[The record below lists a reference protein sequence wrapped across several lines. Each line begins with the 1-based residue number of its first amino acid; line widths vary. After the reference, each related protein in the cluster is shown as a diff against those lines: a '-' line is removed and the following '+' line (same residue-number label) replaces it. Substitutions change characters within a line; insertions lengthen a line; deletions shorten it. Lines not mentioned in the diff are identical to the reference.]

1 MQTDELFKNYLILY
15 IPHAHFMLLCEAF
28 QVVMESQRKPCH
40 TGQISPNNDS
50 QPLQTHCLH
59 ILPNTLLV
67 YQSYYLKSRLLR
79 PYNFKRFECCEPKN
93 RRRKHSLDIKGNI
106 KGHMWFVS
114 MGAVIENL
122 INLNIST
129 SYFLVTHIVVLLS
142 L

>member
-1 MQTDELFKNYLILY
+1 M
-15 IPHAHFMLLCEAF
+15 
-28 QVVMESQRKPCH
+28 
-40 TGQISPNNDS
+40 
-50 QPLQTHCLH
+50 
-59 ILPNTLLV
+59 
-67 YQSYYLKSRLLR
+67 
-79 PYNFKRFECCEPKN
+79 
-93 RRRKHSLDIKGNI
+93 

>member
-1 MQTDELFKNYLILY
+1 MVQFLRDLNSVT
-15 IPHAHFMLLCEAF
+15 PRT
-28 QVVMESQRKPCH
+28 ES
-40 TGQISPNNDS
+40 
-50 QPLQTHCLH
+50 
-59 ILPNTLLV
+59 
-67 YQSYYLKSRLLR
+67 
-79 PYNFKRFECCEPKN
+79 
-93 RRRKHSLDIKGNI
+93 KHSLDIKGNI

>member
-1 MQTDELFKNYLILY
+1 MLLTFNEDNTNVALYFYCVLKNLIIYCIILFKI
-15 IPHAHFMLLCEAF
+15 
-28 QVVMESQRKPCH
+28 
-40 TGQISPNNDS
+40 
-50 QPLQTHCLH
+50 
-59 ILPNTLLV
+59 
-67 YQSYYLKSRLLR
+67 RLLR
-79 PYNFKRFECCEPKN
+79 WYNFKRFECCDPKN

-129 SYFLVTHIVVLLS
+129 SYFLLTHIVVLLS